1 VSQEPAQEPRVCMDR
16 GISELFSEIQVYGN
30 VVVLVREGLVRIE
43 KYVSV
48 ELENLGEGWFRASV
62 VSANRWVRDYCV
74 KRFAVHPFAVPVP
87 LFTAA
92 KTARE

>member
-1 VSQEPAQEPRVCMDR
+1 MCLDK
-16 GISELFSEIQVYGN
+16 GISEFFNEIQVYSN
-30 VVVLVREGLVRIE
+30 IVVLVREGFVRIE

-62 VSANRWVRDYCV
+62 MGVNRWVKDYCV
-74 KRFAVHPFAVPVP
+74 KKFTVHPFAVPVP

-92 KTARE
+92 RIIRE